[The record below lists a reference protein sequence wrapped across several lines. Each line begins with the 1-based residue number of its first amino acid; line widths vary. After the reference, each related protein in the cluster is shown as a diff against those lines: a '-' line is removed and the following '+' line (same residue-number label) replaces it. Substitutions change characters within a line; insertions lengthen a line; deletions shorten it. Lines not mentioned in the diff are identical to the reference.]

1 MGRLNSLNSHPGC
14 RIIVTGSAT
23 IRFTTVAAPGAM
35 PPVIW
40 LSITIIL
47 TIVDAFGVST
57 AFGFVPALAFWGAL
71 VGVNMLSWSA
81 WRRSVPGRRDSAG
94 RVALGALVLNLL
106 LSIEV
111 PLLYR
116 LMGQGDATV
125 DWKPFAYG
133 LLVTSFV
140 TVLLRATRVRHTP
153 AGQDD
158 DVADTAGSPAI
169 PTTSFGILARA
180 GIDPADLV
188 SVRAEDHYCRLAV
201 RGGGTL
207 LVHYRFRDAVGDLA
221 DVQGAQVHRGAW
233 VADFAVTGS
242 ERTGRRWSLHLADGS
257 RVPVSETSV
266 ALCRARGWLE
276 RGELA

>member
-1 MGRLNSLNSHPGC
+1 M
-14 RIIVTGSAT
+14 TGAAR
-23 IRFTTVAAPGAM
+23 IRFATVAAPSAM

-40 LSITIIL
+40 LGITVIL

-57 AFGFVPALAFWGAL
+57 AFGSMPALVFWGGL
-71 VGVNMLSWSA
+71 VGVNMLGWSA
-81 WRRSVPGRRDSAG
+81 WRRSLPGKRDDPG
-94 RVALGALVLNLL
+94 WMALGALVLNLL
-106 LSIEV
+106 LAIEV

-116 LMGQGDATV
+116 LMGRGDASV
-125 DWKPFAYG
+125 DWKPLAYG
-133 LLVTSFV
+133 LLVTGFV
-140 TVLLRATRVRHTP
+140 MVLLRATRARHTL
-153 AGQDD
+153 AKRDS
-158 DVADTAGSPAI
+158 DVEGTACSPAT

-180 GIDPADLV
+180 GIDPADLL

-201 RGGGTL
+201 RGGRTL

-221 DVQGAQVHRGAW
+221 DVQGEQVHRGAW
-233 VADFAVTGS
+233 VADFAITGS

>member
-1 MGRLNSLNSHPGC
+1 M
-14 RIIVTGSAT
+14 TGSAR
-23 IRFTTVAAPGAM
+23 IRFANVATPGAM

-40 LSITIIL
+40 LGTTVIL

-57 AFGFVPALAFWGAL
+57 AFGLVLALAFWGAL
-71 VGVNMLSWSA
+71 VGVNMLGWSA
-81 WRRSVPGRRDSAG
+81 WRRSLPGRRDSAG
-94 RVALGALVLNLL
+94 RMALGALVLNLL
-106 LSIEV
+106 LPIEV

-116 LMGQGDATV
+116 LMGQGDASV
-125 DWKPFAYG
+125 NWKPFGYG
-133 LLVTSFV
+133 LLVTGFV
-140 TVLLRATRVRHTP
+140 MVLLRATRARHTL
-153 AGQDD
+153 AGQDS
-158 DVADTAGSPAI
+158 DVEDTARSPAT

-180 GIDPADLV
+180 GVDPDDLL

-242 ERTGRRWSLHLADGS
+242 ERTGRRWSLQLVDGS

-276 RGELA
+276 RGGLA

>member
-1 MGRLNSLNSHPGC
+1 M
-14 RIIVTGSAT
+14 TGSAR
-23 IRFTTVAAPGAM
+23 IRFSTVAAPGAM

-40 LSITIIL
+40 LGITIIL

-57 AFGFVPALAFWGAL
+57 AFGLVLALAFWGAL
-71 VGVNMLSWSA
+71 VGVNILGWSA
-81 WRRSVPGRRDSAG
+81 WRRSLPGRRDSAG
-94 RVALGALVLNLL
+94 RMALGALVLNLL
-106 LSIEV
+106 LAIEV

-116 LMGQGDATV
+116 LMGRGDASV
-125 DWKPFAYG
+125 DWRPFAYG
-133 LLVTSFV
+133 LLVTGFV
-140 TVLLRATRVRHTP
+140 MILLRATRARHTL
-153 AGQDD
+153 AGQDS
-158 DVADTAGSPAI
+158 DVEDTPCSPAT
-169 PTTSFGILARA
+169 PAASFGILARA
-180 GIDPADLV
+180 GINPADLL

-233 VADFAVTGS
+233 VADSAIAGS

-266 ALCRARGWLE
+266 ALCQARGWLE

>member
-1 MGRLNSLNSHPGC
+1 M
-14 RIIVTGSAT
+14 
-23 IRFTTVAAPGAM
+23 TVAAPSAV

-40 LSITIIL
+40 LGITVIL

-57 AFGFVPALAFWGAL
+57 AFGPMLALVFWGGL
-71 VGVNMLSWSA
+71 VGVNMLGWSA
-81 WRRSVPGRRDSAG
+81 WRRSLPGKRDDAG
-94 RVALGALVLNLL
+94 WMALGALVLNLL
-106 LSIEV
+106 LAIEV
-111 PLLYR
+111 PLVYR
-116 LMGQGDATV
+116 LMGRGDASV
-125 DWKPFAYG
+125 NWKPFAYG
-133 LLVTSFV
+133 LLVTGFV
-140 TVLLRATRVRHTP
+140 MVLLRATRARYTL
-153 AGQDD
+153 ARQDS
-158 DVADTAGSPAI
+158 DVEDSARSPAT

-180 GIDPADLV
+180 GIDPNDLL

-233 VADFAVTGS
+233 VADRAVTSS

-276 RGELA
+276 RGGFA

>member
-1 MGRLNSLNSHPGC
+1 
-14 RIIVTGSAT
+14 VTGSAR

-40 LSITIIL
+40 LGITIIL

-57 AFGFVPALAFWGAL
+57 AFGSVLALAFWGAL
-71 VGVNMLSWSA
+71 VGLNMLGWSA
-81 WRRSVPGRRDSAG
+81 WRRSLPGKRDGAG
-94 RVALGALVLNLL
+94 RMALGALVLNLL
-106 LSIEV
+106 LAIEV

-116 LMGQGDATV
+116 LMGRGDVSV

-133 LLVTSFV
+133 LLVTGFV
-140 TVLLRATRVRHTP
+140 MVLLRATRARHTP

-158 DVADTAGSPAI
+158 DVSDTAGSPAI
-169 PTTSFGILARA
+169 PTPSFGILARA
-180 GIDPADLV
+180 GIDPADLL

-207 LVHYRFRDAVGDLA
+207 LVHYRFRDAVSDIA
-221 DVQGAQVHRGAW
+221 NVQGAQVHRGAW

-266 ALCRARGWLE
+266 SLCRARGWLE

>member
-1 MGRLNSLNSHPGC
+1 M
-14 RIIVTGSAT
+14 
-23 IRFTTVAAPGAM
+23 
-35 PPVIW
+35 
-40 LSITIIL
+40 
-47 TIVDAFGVST
+47 
-57 AFGFVPALAFWGAL
+57 
-71 VGVNMLSWSA
+71 
-81 WRRSVPGRRDSAG
+81 
-94 RVALGALVLNLL
+94 ALGAFVLNLL
-106 LSIEV
+106 LAIEV

-133 LLVTSFV
+133 LLVTGFV

-158 DVADTAGSPAI
+158 DVSDTAGAPAI

-180 GIDPADLV
+180 GIDPADLL

-201 RGGGTL
+201 RGGGTV

-221 DVQGAQVHRGAW
+221 NVQGAQVHRGAW

-266 ALCRARGWLE
+266 SLCRARGWLD

>member
-1 MGRLNSLNSHPGC
+1 M
-14 RIIVTGSAT
+14 TGSAR
-23 IRFTTVAAPGAM
+23 IRFSTVAAPGAM

-40 LSITIIL
+40 FGITIIL

-57 AFGFVPALAFWGAL
+57 AFGLVLALAFWGAL
-71 VGVNMLSWSA
+71 VGVNILGWSA
-81 WRRSVPGRRDSAG
+81 WRRSLPGRRDSAG
-94 RVALGALVLNLL
+94 RMALGALVLNLL
-106 LSIEV
+106 LAIEV

-116 LMGQGDATV
+116 LMGRGDASV
-125 DWKPFAYG
+125 DWRPFACG
-133 LLVTSFV
+133 LLVTGFV
-140 TVLLRATRVRHTP
+140 MILLRATRARHTL
-153 AGQDD
+153 AGQDS
-158 DVADTAGSPAI
+158 DVEDTPCSPAT
-169 PTTSFGILARA
+169 PAASFGILARA
-180 GIDPADLV
+180 GINPADLL

-233 VADFAVTGS
+233 VADSAIAGS

>member
-1 MGRLNSLNSHPGC
+1 
-14 RIIVTGSAT
+14 
-23 IRFTTVAAPGAM
+23 M
-35 PPVIW
+35 PPVIC
-40 LSITIIL
+40 LGITIIL

-57 AFGFVPALAFWGAL
+57 AFGSMLALVFWGGL
-71 VGVNMLSWSA
+71 VGVNMLGWSA
-81 WRRSVPGRRDSAG
+81 WRRSRSGKREGLSRA
-94 RVALGALVLNLL
+94 ALGALVLNVLL
-106 LSIEV
+106 AIEV

-116 LMGQGDATV
+116 LMGRVDATI

-133 LLVTSFV
+133 LLVTGFV
-140 TVLLRATRVRHTP
+140 MILLRATRARHTL
-153 AGQDD
+153 AGQNC
-158 DVADTAGSPAI
+158 DVADTAGLPAT
-169 PTTSFGILARA
+169 PTASFGILARA
-180 GIDPADLV
+180 GIHPTDLL
-188 SVRAEDHYCRLAV
+188 SVRAEDHYCRLAL

-242 ERTGRRWSLHLADGS
+242 ERAGRRWSLHLADGS

>member
-1 MGRLNSLNSHPGC
+1 
-14 RIIVTGSAT
+14 VTGSARIRLT
-23 IRFTTVAAPGAM
+23 IVAAPGAM

-40 LSITIIL
+40 LGITIIL

-57 AFGFVPALAFWGAL
+57 AFGLVLALAFWGAL
-71 VGVNMLSWSA
+71 VGVNMLGWSA
-81 WRRSVPGRRDSAG
+81 WRRSLPGRRGSAG
-94 RVALGALVLNLL
+94 RKALGALVLNLL
-106 LSIEV
+106 LPIEV

-125 DWKPFAYG
+125 DWKPFAFG
-133 LLVTSFV
+133 LLVTGFV

-158 DVADTAGSPAI
+158 DVSDTAGAPAI

-180 GIDPADLV
+180 GIDPADLL

-201 RGGGTL
+201 RGGGTV

-221 DVQGAQVHRGAW
+221 DVQGSQVHRGAW

-276 RGELA
+276 RDGLA

>member
-1 MGRLNSLNSHPGC
+1 M
-14 RIIVTGSAT
+14 TGSAR
-23 IRFTTVAAPGAM
+23 IRFATVAAPGAM

-40 LSITIIL
+40 SGITIIL

-57 AFGFVPALAFWGAL
+57 AFGPVLALAFWGAL
-71 VGVNMLSWSA
+71 VGVNILGWSA
-81 WRRSVPGRRDSAG
+81 WRRSLPGKRDSAG
-94 RVALGALVLNLL
+94 RMALGALVLNLL
-106 LSIEV
+106 LPIEV

-116 LMGQGDATV
+116 LMGQGDASI

-133 LLVTSFV
+133 LLVTGFV
-140 TVLLRATRVRHTP
+140 MVLLRATRARHTP

-158 DVADTAGSPAI
+158 VADTARSPAI
-169 PTTSFGILARA
+169 PITNSGILART
-180 GIDPADLV
+180 GIDPADLL

-201 RGGGTL
+201 RSGRTL

-233 VADFAVTGS
+233 VADRAVTGS
-242 ERTGRRWSLHLADGS
+242 ERTGRRWSLQLVDGS
-257 RVPVSETSV
+257 LVPVSETSI

-276 RGELA
+276 RGGLA

>member
-1 MGRLNSLNSHPGC
+1 
-14 RIIVTGSAT
+14 VTGSAR
-23 IRFTTVAAPGAM
+23 IRFANVAAPGEM
-35 PPVIW
+35 PPVVW
-40 LSITIIL
+40 LGITVIL

-57 AFGFVPALAFWGAL
+57 AFGLVLALAFWGTL
-71 VGVNMLSWSA
+71 VGVNMLGWSA
-81 WRRSVPGRRDSAG
+81 WRRSLPGRGDSAG
-94 RVALGALVLNLL
+94 RMALGALLLNLL
-106 LSIEV
+106 LAIEV

-116 LMGQGDATV
+116 LMGRADASV
-125 DWKPFAYG
+125 DWKPFVYG
-133 LLVTSFV
+133 LLVTGFV
-140 TVLLRATRVRHTP
+140 MVLLRATRARHTL
-153 AGQDD
+153 AGQDS
-158 DVADTAGSPAI
+158 DVEDTACSPAT

-180 GIDPADLV
+180 GVDPDDLL

-233 VADFAVTGS
+233 VANFAVTGS

-276 RGELA
+276 CGELA